1 MNGISRSKI
10 ITKKVSVM
18 RCIHM
23 SWNWYRWLQLVI
35 FVPFAK
41 RKCTLPSYFIV
52 NTSSVRTVSLSGK
65 FSLSCA
71 CMGRSFHKLLIKYS
85 DVALFQVW
93 ERKDVSSVQG
103 TGQTCR
109 SPVIWWW
116 FHELVLSD
124 VLVQVISYIYWAW
137 DTALW
142 PGISKQ
148 ASYHIVVYMLRCSDS
163 SWSFL

>member
-1 MNGISRSKI
+1 MNGISCSKI
-10 ITKKVSVM
+10 ITTKVSVM

-41 RKCTLPSYFIV
+41 RKCMLPSYFIV

-71 CMGRSFHKLLIKYS
+71 CMGRSFLKLLIKYS
-85 DVALFQVW
+85 DVALFSGLREKGRVLCAGHWSNLQISGHLVMVP
-93 ERKDVSSVQG
+93 RACSFSCSSSGHQLHIPSLG
-103 TGQTCR
+103 Y
-109 SPVIWWW
+109 SI
-116 FHELVLSD
+116 
-124 VLVQVISYIYWAW
+124 
-137 DTALW
+137 W
-142 PGISKQ
+142 PGIRKQ
-148 ASYHIVVYMLRCSDS
+148 ASYRIVVYMLRCSDS